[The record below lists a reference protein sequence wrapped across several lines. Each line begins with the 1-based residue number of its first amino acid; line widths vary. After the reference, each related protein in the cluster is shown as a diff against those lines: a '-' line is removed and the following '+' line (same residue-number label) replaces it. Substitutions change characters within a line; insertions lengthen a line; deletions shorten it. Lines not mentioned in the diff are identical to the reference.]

1 MKTGF
6 GVFIVGLLMILGGL
20 IDPLPD
26 VLTVVVGVAG
36 VFLTWVGVKLMK
48 GRGSLVDNP
57 TLW

>member
-6 GVFIVGLLMILGGL
+6 GIFMVGIMLIVGGLL
-20 IDPLPD
+20 DPLPD
-26 VLTVVVGVAG
+26 VLTVIVGIAG
-36 VFLTWVGVKLMK
+36 VFLSWAGAKLMK